1 LVKKEL
7 KPITCMAF
15 GYVFLLMAMSEVLP
29 ATAPL
34 TLTVA
39 FFVPFME
46 RRSFLAL
53 MLTCSAYATIM
64 TFIYRDA
71 IRIAF
76 LGLDVI
82 DLIAIAV
89 LAPVYIWAGDLEAI
103 LQIPDALLLATGIAS
118 LFASYFVSATIENWI
133 IVLLMRKVG
142 FYRRI
147 GKICPK
153 EWSIWRG

>member
-1 LVKKEL
+1 
-7 KPITCMAF
+7 
-15 GYVFLLMAMSEVLP
+15 
-29 ATAPL
+29 
-34 TLTVA
+34 
-39 FFVPFME
+39 
-46 RRSFLAL
+46 
-53 MLTCSAYATIM
+53 M

-118 LFASYFVSATIENWI
+118 LFASYFVSAIVENWI

-153 EWSIWRG
+153 EWSIWKG